1 MIIEAQKQ
9 ARNKED
15 FIPLNQ
21 RPKVDNLDDDF
32 SYDPFRLEDK
42 SYRKLIWIFSAKK
55 RDIFKDFGGTSLF
68 GSTLSD
74 MENTRRDFMSGMNK
88 PQVQYK
94 PTGYSQVSVDR

>member
-32 SYDPFRLEDK
+32 SYDPFR
-42 SYRKLIWIFSAKK
+42 
-55 RDIFKDFGGTSLF
+55 
-68 GSTLSD
+68 
-74 MENTRRDFMSGMNK
+74 
-88 PQVQYK
+88 
-94 PTGYSQVSVDR
+94 SVDASCRSHPL

>member
-32 SYDPFRLEDK
+32 SYDPFRLD
-42 SYRKLIWIFSAKK
+42 SNSNQ
-55 RDIFKDFGGTSLF
+55 SC
-68 GSTLSD
+68 TL
-74 MENTRRDFMSGMNK
+74 
-88 PQVQYK
+88 
-94 PTGYSQVSVDR
+94 

>member
-1 MIIEAQKQ
+1 MISAMT
-9 ARNKED
+9 
-15 FIPLNQ
+15 
-21 RPKVDNLDDDF
+21 
-32 SYDPFRLEDK
+32 RLGWTVIQIK
-42 SYRKLIWIFSAKK
+42 AVHFNFSAKK

-94 PTGYSQVSVDR
+94 PTGYAQVAVDR